1 MSGETV
7 RRFQTHCTL
16 WGTPTSVP
24 VETGP
29 QWIIEM
35 RDHYQKTG
43 AYRADDLARVL
54 GDPRD
59 SVEIRGSG
67 DVLGASDAALD
78 AARGAP

>member
-1 MSGETV
+1 MANKPRQHGRV
-7 RRFQTHCTL
+7 PKAA
-16 WGTPTSVP
+16 PTSVP

-59 SVEIRGSG
+59 GVEIRGSG
-67 DVLGASDAALD
+67 DVLYAG
-78 AARGAP
+78 RVQE